1 MRTVGA
7 SAEKRAEAGQTADGR
22 TFRVGA
28 PGPWRRMAATTIS
41 VAMKKLLPKAPAC
54 CKINALGDVAQ
65 QVRALRSH
73 RRGRGFEPLHPH
85 HQHRNFDT
93 KRIKVAVL
101 NFCLFYGLFHL
112 FYTFDQR

>member
-85 HQHRNFDT
+85 HQ
-93 KRIKVAVL
+93 
-101 NFCLFYGLFHL
+101 
-112 FYTFDQR
+112 